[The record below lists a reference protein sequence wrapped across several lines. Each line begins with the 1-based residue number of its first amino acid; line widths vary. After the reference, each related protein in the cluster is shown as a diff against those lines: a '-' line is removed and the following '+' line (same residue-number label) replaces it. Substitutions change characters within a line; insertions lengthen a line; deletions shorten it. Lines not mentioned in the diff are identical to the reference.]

1 MGMEDLIATL
11 EREAGERCTALL
23 AEAERE
29 AQRVRETAENRFE
42 QKRLAAEREL
52 EEELRRREAALTA
65 SVRTQMRRVLLRAR
79 RGVLDRVFRR
89 ASALLPDAARTTVW
103 ESSVPADL
111 RQALECLGDA
121 DVEVT
126 CPAGFGET
134 LRAAVSSV
142 PGALPSDEAAHEAA
156 ASEVR
161 RIRVT
166 EREDADPGF
175 EVCGAVT
182 GVRVDV
188 TLPTRLAVARPEL
201 EMRVLE
207 TLEEDR

>member
-1 MGMEDLIATL
+1 MEELIATL
-11 EREAGERCTALL
+11 EREADERCAALV

-29 AQRVRETAENRFE
+29 AQRVRE
-42 QKRLAAEREL
+42 AAESRFARRRQEAERDL
-52 EEELRRREAALTA
+52 EEELRRREVTLTA

-79 RGVLDRVFRR
+79 RGALDRVFRR
-89 ASALLPDAARTTVW
+89 AAAMLPGAVRTEAWGTTV
-103 ESSVPADL
+103 PGDL

-121 DVEVT
+121 DVEVI
-126 CPAGFGET
+126 CQAGLGET

-142 PGALPSDEAAHEAA
+142 PGALPADEAAHQAA

-161 RIRVT
+161 RVRVT

-188 TLPTRLAVARPEL
+188 TLPTRLTVARPEL
-201 EMRVLE
+201 EMRVLGA
-207 TLEEDR
+207 LEEDP

>member
-1 MGMEDLIATL
+1 MGMEELIATL
-11 EREAGERCTALL
+11 EREADERCAALL
-23 AEAERE
+23 ADAERE
-29 AQRVRETAENRFE
+29 AQRVRDAAESRFE
-42 QKRLAAEREL
+42 RRRQAAEREM
-52 EEELRRREAALTA
+52 EEELRRRAAALTA
-65 SVRTQMRRVLLRAR
+65 SVRAQMRRVLLRAR
-79 RGVLDRVFRR
+79 RGALDRVFRR
-89 ASALLPDAARTTVW
+89 AAALLPDAARTTAW

-111 RQALECLGDA
+111 RRALSCLGDA

-126 CPAGFGET
+126 CPSGFGET
-134 LRAAVSSV
+134 LREAVSSV
-142 PGALPSDEAAHEAA
+142 PGALPSDETDHGAA

-166 EREDADPGF
+166 EREDANPGF

-207 TLEEDR
+207 ALEEDR